1 MSIVQLIDAHD
12 HEIAHL
18 RREHANKIIS
28 KTSEYDMAKC
38 AIERNRAIIE
48 KITEQSRA
56 LAFRVGLPYE
66 PQQHHGEATID
77 GRGGVG

>member
-28 KTSEYDMAKC
+28 ETTENGMAAR
-38 AIERNRAIIE
+38 AIERNAVIVE
-48 KITEQSRA
+48 KIVEQSRA
-56 LAFRVGLPYE
+56 LAFRAGLPYK
-66 PQQHHGEATID
+66 PQQQYGEAVVI
-77 GRGGVG
+77 GEGGA